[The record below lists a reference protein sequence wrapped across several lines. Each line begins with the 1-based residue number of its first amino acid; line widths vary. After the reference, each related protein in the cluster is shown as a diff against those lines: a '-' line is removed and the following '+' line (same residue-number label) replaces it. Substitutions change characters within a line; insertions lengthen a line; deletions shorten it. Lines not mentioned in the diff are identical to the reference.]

1 MKVGGK
7 TYRYEYDGNGQRT
20 RKSNEDGGYT
30 EYYLVDGLAVA
41 ERRYYAGGSERYTMR
56 YLYDESN
63 SPVGL
68 GLKYPGESL
77 WTYFY
82 FEKNVQGDVIGLYRS
97 DYSSSRGYYGTLVAR
112 YSYDPYG
119 RPVSM
124 TNASGTT
131 ISQTAYNVAAYN
143 PFRYRGYRYDGET
156 GLYYLQSRY
165 YDPETCRFIN
175 ADSYA
180 STGQGL
186 IGNNMFAYCI
196 NNPVRYVDSNG
207 GMATEAVVVATNWW
221 NPLGWVIAG
230 VLVVECVVLAVEV
243 AEVVQTVSDTSYVD
257 VNINNSGDTVSQS
270 STQVESSD
278 VAAGAPEPPNQNKNK
293 LSLKKI
299 SDSLLKKCGLN
310 AHSIKSEYLGKS
322 ASISRYD
329 LYYDTKTGI
338 IYILTKAREIVE
350 ETHYNIMDYFPMW

>member
-1 MKVGGK
+1 
-7 TYRYEYDGNGQRT
+7 
-20 RKSNEDGGYT
+20 
-30 EYYLVDGLAVA
+30 
-41 ERRYYAGGSERYTMR
+41 MR

-165 YDPETCRFIN
+165 YDPETCRFID

-186 IGNNMFAYCI
+186 VGFNMFSYCN
-196 NNPVRYVDSNG
+196 NNPINTLDVTGTFALVDD
-207 GMATEAVVVATNWW
+207 AVLLAGCFVVA
-221 NPLGWVIAG
+221 
-230 VLVVECVVLAVEV
+230 LVVGVVYLPPVQEVIHGVADALTDVLLDVVE
-243 AEVVQTVSDTSYVD
+243 AFDQTIDNVFEEFKEHTKGAR
-257 VNINNSGDTVSQS
+257 NSTRGKHEEGQSRRSRDAHGEKGDARRQNRSNKRTGGRHIKKFII
-270 STQVESSD
+270 ST
-278 VAAGAPEPPNQNKNK
+278 
-293 LSLKKI
+293 
-299 SDSLLKKCGLN
+299 
-310 AHSIKSEYLGKS
+310 
-322 ASISRYD
+322 
-329 LYYDTKTGI
+329 LY
-338 IYILTKAREIVE
+338 
-350 ETHYNIMDYFPMW
+350 